1 MFAKLSKDLAKKGRS
16 SSVIIVGGGIIGT
29 MHAWL
34 ALEAGHEVTHI
45 ERGILPRSASVRN
58 FGLVWVSGR
67 EAGKELDLAIR
78 ARELWGDIGS
88 RAEIGFR
95 ANGSLTIATNEE
107 EWAILQEAIEM
118 PDAKKRG
125 FELLT
130 RDHVHS
136 LEPVLAG
143 DYFGALRCTLD
154 AAVEPPFLLAG
165 LRREMA
171 KNSKYTWVPGCEI
184 VKYKVRESGHS
195 VKSSDGQKF
204 SADRI
209 VFVPGSEHK
218 GFLADY
224 FEGAP
229 IRRVRLQMGATVPL
243 AQRLS
248 HSIADGDSLRYYPA
262 FKNLSLHTLPS
273 QSEVATALKMQL
285 LLVQRA
291 DGSCTIGDTH
301 EYDEPFDHELA
312 EAPYEHL
319 RSVITKIFGVEAPQI
334 ERRWDGVYSQSTSKD
349 IYFRKEIEPGAVIV
363 TGGGGRGNS
372 LAPAIAEETIRSW
385 QK

>member
-1 MFAKLSKDLAKKGRS
+1 MAKESGKKRRPQT
-16 SSVIIVGGGIIGT
+16 VIVVGGGIIGT

-34 ALEAGHEVTHI
+34 ALEAGFAVTHI
-45 ERGILPRSASVRN
+45 ERDLLPRSASVRN
-58 FGLVWVSGR
+58 FGLIWVSGR
-67 EAGKELDLAIR
+67 ESGAELQLALR
-78 ARELWGDIGS
+78 ARELWGRIGS
-88 RAEIGFR
+88 QADIGFR
-95 ANGSLTIATNEE
+95 ANGSLTIATNDQ
-107 EWAILQEAIEM
+107 EWAVLQEAVEM
-118 PDAKKRG
+118 KDSGQRG

-130 RDHVHS
+130 REHVQS

-143 DYFGALRCTLD
+143 DYFGALRCTTD

-165 LRREMA
+165 LRNEMS
-171 KNSKYTWVPGCEI
+171 KNADYKWIPGCEI
-184 VKYKVRESGHS
+184 VKYKKTDSGHS
-195 VKSSDGQKF
+195 VKGSEGQKF
-204 SADRI
+204 SGDRI
-209 VFVPGSEHK
+209 VFVPGSEHR
-218 GFLADY
+218 GFLSDY
-224 FEGAP
+224 FDGAP

-248 HSIADGDSLRYYPA
+248 HSVADGDSLRYYPA
-262 FKNLSLHTLPS
+262 FKDLSLHTLPPQS
-273 QSEVATALKMQL
+273 QVASERKMQL

-301 EYDEPFDHELA
+301 EYDEPFDHELI

-319 RSVITKIFGVEAPQI
+319 RGVISKIFGVDAPQI

-349 IYFRKEIEPGAVIV
+349 IYFRKEIEPGAAIV

>member
-1 MFAKLSKDLAKKGRS
+1 MFAKLSKDLAKKPRK
-16 SSVIIVGGGIIGT
+16 SSVIVVGGGIIGT
-29 MHAWL
+29 MHAWF

-45 ERGILPRSASVRN
+45 ERDLLPRSASVRN
-58 FGLVWVSGR
+58 FGLIWVSGR
-67 EAGKELDLAIR
+67 EAGEELNLALR
-78 ARELWGDIGS
+78 ARELWGEIGS

-107 EWAILQEAIEM
+107 EWAVLQEAVEM
-118 PDAKKRG
+118 PDARRRG
-125 FELLT
+125 FELLN
-130 RDHVHS
+130 REHVQS

-143 DYFGALRCTLD
+143 NYLGALRCTQD

-165 LRREMA
+165 LRGEMA
-171 KNSKYTWVPGCEI
+171 KNSRYTWISGCEI
-184 VKYKVRESGHS
+184 IKYKKRESGHS
-195 VKSSDGQKF
+195 IKSSDGQKF

-218 GFLADY
+218 GFLSEF
-224 FEGAP
+224 FEGAA
-229 IRRVRLQMGATVPL
+229 IRRVRLQMGATTPL
-243 AQRLS
+243 AQRLT

-262 FKNLSLHTLPS
+262 FKDLSVGKLPP
-273 QSEVATALKMQL
+273 QGEIAAALKMQL

-301 EYDEPFDHELA
+301 EYDEPFDHELI

-319 RSVITKIFGVEAPQI
+319 RSVISKIFGVEAPLI
-334 ERRWDGVYSQSTSKD
+334 ERRWDGVYSQSTSKE
-349 IYFRKEIEPGAVIV
+349 IYFRKEIEPGAEIV

-372 LAPAIAEETIRSW
+372 LSPAIAEETIRSW
-385 QK
+385 QE